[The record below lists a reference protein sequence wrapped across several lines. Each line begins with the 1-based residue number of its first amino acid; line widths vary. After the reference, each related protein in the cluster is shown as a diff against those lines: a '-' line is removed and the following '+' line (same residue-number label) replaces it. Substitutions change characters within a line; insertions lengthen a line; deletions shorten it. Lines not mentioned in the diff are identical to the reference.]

1 MVRTTEIALQTKG
14 HTDIIDITDQ
24 VARAVGASG
33 LKAGLATVFTPSSTS
48 GLTTLE
54 YEPGAV
60 ADLKRA
66 LDEIAPPN
74 RDYQHNSKWG
84 DSNGLAHLRAAL
96 LGPSITVPVANGQL
110 TLGTWQ
116 QILFLD
122 FDTRPRQR
130 TLVVQ
135 CVGE

>member
-1 MVRTTEIALQTKG
+1 MVRTIEIALQTKG
-14 HTDIIDITDQ
+14 HTDIRDITDE
-24 VARAVGASG
+24 VAQAVGASG
-33 LKAGLATVFTPSSTS
+33 LTAGLATVFTPSSTS

-60 ADLKRA
+60 TDLKRA
-66 LDEIAPPN
+66 LDEIAPTD
-74 RDYQHNSKWG
+74 RDYQHNYKWG
-84 DSNGLAHLRAAL
+84 DGNGVAHLRAAL
-96 LGPSITVPVANGQL
+96 LGPSITVPVAGGRL
-110 TLGTWQ
+110 ALGTWQ
-116 QILFLD
+116 QIIFLD